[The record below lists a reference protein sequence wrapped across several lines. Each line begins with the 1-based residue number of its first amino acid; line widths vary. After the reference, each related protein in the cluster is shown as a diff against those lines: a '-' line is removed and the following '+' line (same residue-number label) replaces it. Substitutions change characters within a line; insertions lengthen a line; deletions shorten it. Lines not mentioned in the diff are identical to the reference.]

1 MSMYLASARKA
12 PYRVRSVPRVPGF
25 DVFHFLA
32 LAFSN
37 EIKDVK
43 GLEISTEVVSEV
55 DAVGWVAACCS
66 PVGRVSL

>member
-1 MSMYLASARKA
+1 MFMYLASARKA
-12 PYRVRSVPRVPGF
+12 PSDPYHVSPDV

-55 DAVGWVAACCS
+55 DAVG
-66 PVGRVSL
+66 

>member
-1 MSMYLASARKA
+1 MSMYQIRTHVS
-12 PYRVRSVPRVPGF
+12 PDV

-66 PVGRVSL
+66 LVGRVSL